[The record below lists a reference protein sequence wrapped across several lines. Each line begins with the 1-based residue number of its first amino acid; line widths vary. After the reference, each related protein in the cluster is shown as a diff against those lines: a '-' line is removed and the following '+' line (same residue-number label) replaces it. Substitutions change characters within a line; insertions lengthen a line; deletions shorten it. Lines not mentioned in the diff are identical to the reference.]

1 MVVFLLFLA
10 FLFGFLA
17 FAALFVP
24 LLQPWVFDPIG
35 LRPESSLYRFAML
48 CAVIALPF
56 FLRYLHLN
64 SWQYAG
70 YTLARRAAWQALA
83 KGLLIGIAIMLVL
96 NAMQWALDIHH
107 FAPRADRWNAAYF
120 FRTLVSGLASG
131 LAVALIEE
139 TFFRG
144 LMHSGMRRRLS
155 FWPTALLT
163 ASLYAVL
170 HFMKPAPPGA
180 AEFDI
185 LNAFRMIGE
194 GIGRVGDLTPIADS
208 LSTLLMAGVFL
219 SMVRERTGN
228 ILWVIGIHA
237 GWVMIIKLTRYAT
250 EPTVVAGQTSAWI
263 GSYDDITG
271 WLATLWLGLI
281 AATFWYVSRP
291 AAGSGSAVK

>member
-17 FAALFVP
+17 LAALFVP
-24 LLQPWVFDPIG
+24 ILQPWVFDPIG

-70 YTLARRAAWQALA
+70 YTLPRRAAWQALA
-83 KGLLIGIAIMLVL
+83 KGLLIGIAIMVVL
-96 NAMQWALDIHH
+96 NAVQWALNIHH
-107 FAPRADRWNAAYF
+107 FAPRADRWNTSYF
-120 FRTLVSGLASG
+120 FRTLVSGLLSG

-144 LMHSGMRRRLS
+144 LMHSGMRRHLS

-163 ASLYAVL
+163 ASLYASL

-180 AEFDI
+180 IEFDI
-185 LNAFRMIGE
+185 ANAFQMIGA
-194 GIGRVGDLTPIADS
+194 GIGRVGDFTPIADS
-208 LSTLLMAGVFL
+208 FSTLLVAGIFL

-237 GWVMIIKLTRYAT
+237 GWVMIIKLMRYAT
-250 EPTVVAGQTSAWI
+250 EPTVAAGRTSAWI

-281 AATFWYVSRP
+281 AAIFWYFSRP
-291 AAGSGSAVK
+291 AAR

>member
-17 FAALFVP
+17 LAALFVP
-24 LLQPWVFDPIG
+24 VLQPWVFDPIG

-48 CAVIALPF
+48 SAAIALPF

-64 SWQYAG
+64 SWKYAG
-70 YTLARRAAWQALA
+70 FTLPRRAAWEALV
-83 KGLLIGIAIMLVL
+83 KGLLIGIAIMVALNATQWVL
-96 NAMQWALDIHH
+96 NIHH
-107 FAPRADRWNAAYF
+107 FAPRADRWNTSYF
-120 FRTLVSGLASG
+120 LRTLVSGLLSG

-163 ASLYAVL
+163 ASLYASL

-185 LNAFRMIGE
+185 ANAFRMIGA
-194 GIGRVGDLTPIADS
+194 GVGRVGDFTPIADS
-208 LSTLLMAGVFL
+208 FSTLLVAGIFL

-228 ILWVIGIHA
+228 VLWVIGIHA
-237 GWVMIIKLTRYAT
+237 GWVMIIRLMKYAT
-250 EPTVVAGQTSAWI
+250 EPTVAAGRTSAWI

-281 AATFWYVSRP
+281 AATFWYFSR
-291 AAGSGSAVK
+291 AAAR